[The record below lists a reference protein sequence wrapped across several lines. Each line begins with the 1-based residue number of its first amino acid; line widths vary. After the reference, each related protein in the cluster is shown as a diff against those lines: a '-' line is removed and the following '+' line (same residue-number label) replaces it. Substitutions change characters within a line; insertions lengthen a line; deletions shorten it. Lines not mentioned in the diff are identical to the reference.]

1 MQHLWAYTVVEVW
14 SRLWTSTLVG
24 RRTLQNTF
32 HHFRDMKQR
41 CRSSSSKVQIAT
53 DSFDYNADVIAQTFG
68 PTCVHVQGK
77 KRYRKGRVVH
87 TQKKLL
93 IGTED
98 DLLEAMSRSEDSK
111 TINTSYVER
120 LNLTIRRSIACLQR
134 NTNAICRSE
143 RSLTEQLE
151 LLRCYYNFVRPH
163 SSLKFGRVIRTPAQ
177 QAGLVPKRLTWRKIF
192 TARIL
197 GRQDGCFQSRMRAR
211 AVGQAHQN
219 CLE

>member
-1 MQHLWAYTVVEVW
+1 V
-14 SRLWTSTLVG
+14 SGSG
-24 RRTLQNTF
+24 
-32 HHFRDMKQR
+32 
-41 CRSSSSKVQIAT
+41 SKVLIAT
-53 DSFDYNADVIAQTFG
+53 DSFHYNAEVIAHTFG
-68 PTCVHVQGK
+68 PSCVHVQVK

-87 TQKKLL
+87 TEKKLV
-93 IGTED
+93 IGTND
-98 DLLEAMSRSEDSK
+98 DFLEAMSRSEDSK

-134 NTNAICRSE
+134 KTNAMCRSE

-151 LLRCYYNFVRPH
+151 LLRCYYNFLRPH

-192 TARIL
+192 SARIL
-197 GRQDGCFQSRMRAR
+197 DGRDESFQSRMRAR
-211 AVGQAHQN
+211 AVGQEHQN